1 MSLNLDPND
10 QKKLKS
16 EIVSLVQYMKR
27 FREEIAMIVEDGDDK
42 SHFEGVSDQLDAIIG
57 ATEDATETI
66 LASVEKIDTDVEA
79 IRQSIKDPDKV
90 LQICDTINFNTVKAM
105 EACTF
110 QDITGQ
116 RVTKIVRSMK
126 FVEGRVNSLADLW
139 GRSELVQV
147 SEKIKKENQEKNGNV
162 EDNLRG
168 PALPEEASI
177 SQSEIDALFD

>member
-1 MSLNLDPND
+1 MKLNLEPED
-10 QKKLKS
+10 QAKLKN
-16 EIVSLVQYMKR
+16 EIISLVQYMKR
-27 FREEIAMIVEDGDDK
+27 FREEIAMIVEDGHDK
-42 SHFEGVSDQLDAIIG
+42 SHFDGVSDQLDAIIR
-57 ATEDATETI
+57 ATEDATDTI
-66 LASVEKIDTDVEA
+66 LASVEKIDTDIEV
-79 IRQSIKDPDKV
+79 IRQSAKDPDKV
-90 LQICDTINFNTVKAM
+90 LQICDTININTVKAM

-116 RVTKIVRSMK
+116 RVTKIIRSMK

-147 SEKIKKENQEKNGNV
+147 SERIKEIQENDKKGDV
-162 EDNLRG
+162 LLRG